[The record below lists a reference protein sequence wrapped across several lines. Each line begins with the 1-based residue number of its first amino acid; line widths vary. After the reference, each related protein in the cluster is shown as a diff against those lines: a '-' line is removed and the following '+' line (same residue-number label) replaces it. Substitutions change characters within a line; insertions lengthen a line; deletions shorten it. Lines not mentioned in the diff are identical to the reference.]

1 MKKIIYFITFLLLL
15 VSCSKDDIIQ
25 DPISEKYKKALDT
38 LINYDNYFIGEVNGE
53 LLISVQHFSYGGS
66 VGNTLQDSVVVDFFY
81 SYKIANSEYLKTP
94 FLYFQVYE
102 SINEL
107 NPNTFNYKEYKD
119 FYSFFKRD
127 EFRYLRYLDKGKNL
141 TPEVSIRYLDY
152 SQLINNTGK
161 SYNST
166 DIDNPP
172 LNGNNF
178 YVESLKKVEIPNKGI
193 ELIYSFNCTLFSD
206 SNELIEIKNAKG
218 KLFLPY

>member
-1 MKKIIYFITFLLLL
+1 
-15 VSCSKDDIIQ
+15 
-25 DPISEKYKKALDT
+25 
-38 LINYDNYFIGEVNGE
+38 
-53 LLISVQHFSYGGS
+53 
-66 VGNTLQDSVVVDFFY
+66 
-81 SYKIANSEYLKTP
+81 
-94 FLYFQVYE
+94 
-102 SINEL
+102 
-107 NPNTFNYKEYKD
+107 NTFNYKEYKD